1 MIAAPEPNVPD
12 LTTVSAFVSVGLPA
26 GLEATLGVRN
36 LTNLS
41 LAEKSPLFTQVEAP
55 RTWRLT
61 LRGRW

>member
-1 MIAAPEPNVPD
+1 VT
-12 LTTVSAFVSVGLPA
+12 LLGGHVTLGLPA

-36 LTNLS
+36 LDDLR
-41 LAEKSPLFTQVEAP
+41 LADKSPLFTQAEAP